1 MNVWFGRL
9 VLIALA
15 AGLLAIVFSMIP
27 LGEQE
32 RAQPEAVVISPTA
45 PTQDGQ
51 RHPPD
56 GVD

>member
-9 VLIALA
+9 VLFALA

-27 LGEQE
+27 LGNQQ
-32 RAQPEAVVISPTA
+32 RSPPEAVVISPNTS
-45 PTQDGQ
+45 TQDGQ

-56 GVD
+56 GVN

>member
-9 VLIALA
+9 VLVALA

-32 RAQPEAVVISPTA
+32 RAQPEAVVISPNT

-56 GVD
+56 GLD